1 MRSTIHAEER
11 VNKQD
16 TKRWGVTLHSYIN
29 FIGVRLIPFSIL
41 HVIHSPVDSAVY
53 TLFFPFVL
61 CSNFSYSAFVSDCW
75 CFSSICSL
83 LNNYLTLRLQ
93 LVRSL

>member
-1 MRSTIHAEER
+1 MKPEVIMRSTIHAEER

-16 TKRWGVTLHSYIN
+16 TQRWGVTLHSYIN

-61 CSNFSYSAFVSDCW
+61 RSA
-75 CFSSICSL
+75 IRL
-83 LNNYLTLRLQ
+83 LFQTAGVLAQYA
-93 LVRSL
+93 VF

>member
-16 TKRWGVTLHSYIN
+16 TQRWGVTLHSYIN

-53 TLFFPFVL
+53 TLFFQFVL
-61 CSNFSYSAFVSDCW
+61 RSA
-75 CFSSICSL
+75 IRL
-83 LNNYLTLRLQ
+83 LFQTAGVLAQYA
-93 LVRSL
+93 VF